1 MQIVNYQSLLESYR
15 DKLFLLDEAIPS
27 TPGLAKA
34 VEDVRFTASDSG
46 MIISDLSVEQIVFHD
61 QKGSGTLQTYNI
73 TLGSI
78 GSVEQLNGFLTRI
91 VKQRRLK
98 TIEEISV
105 SASESGGTELNFI
118 IKTYYL

>member
-1 MQIVNYQSLLESYR
+1 
-15 DKLFLLDEAIPS
+15 
-27 TPGLAKA
+27 
-34 VEDVRFTASDSG
+34 
-46 MIISDLSVEQIVFHD
+46 
-61 QKGSGTLQTYNI
+61 
-73 TLGSI
+73 
-78 GSVEQLNGFLTRI
+78 LTRI